1 MDLARLIFINFVKF
15 RKKTKKIAG
24 LTLIYKSFRITSQFS
39 NHTGAEIRL
48 KGKHGVIP
56 SRSRRCKRIVFLKYV
71 TREIGEGLKR

>member
-1 MDLARLIFINFVKF
+1 MAYLQ
-15 RKKTKKIAG
+15 TKYS
-24 LTLIYKSFRITSQFS
+24 LTLIYKSFRITLQFS